1 MAASRPT
8 YPHQEL
14 TRTIIRGAFG
24 VFNGLGS
31 GLLESVYA
39 NALGVRL
46 RRLGISVVREV
57 PFNVLFDG
65 VEVGF
70 YRADFVCDDKVLV
83 EVKSG
88 ERLSPFAFEQTLNY
102 LRLSGLEVALL
113 IHFGPRLSF
122 QRLVR

>member
-1 MAASRPT
+1 MASPRPA
-8 YPHQEL
+8 YPHHEL

-46 RRLGISVVREV
+46 RRLGIAVVREV
-57 PFNVLFDG
+57 PFKVLFDG
-65 VEVGF
+65 VEVGS
-70 YRADFVCDDKVLV
+70 YRADLVCDGKVLV
-83 EVKSG
+83 EVKG
-88 ERLSPFAFEQTLNY
+88 REQLPPFAFDQTLNY
-102 LRLSGLEVALL
+102 LRLSGLQVALL